1 MEHRAI
7 EGHFPHIGPHI
18 ADARLGHALLNKG
31 LLLLGHHH
39 MEMDRAAAFLCHRS
53 SRSRLRRLWGGSLT
67 LSSSFSSGGGAWL
80 LRTPSS
86 IL

>member
-1 MEHRAI
+1 MEHIAI

-39 MEMDRAAAFLCHRS
+39 MEMDGVLNNQAPPPEEKELDKVKEPPHKR
-53 SRSRLRRLWGGSLT
+53 RSREREER
-67 LSSSFSSGGGAWL
+67 
-80 LRTPSS
+80 
-86 IL
+86 